1 MTAKHRRL
9 SIVALS
15 VGISMV
21 AATYAQAG
29 PPLICHPFQTG
40 PADLL
45 PWGDG
50 TGWNSP
56 ARGYDLRRLTSD
68 TLRLLSG
75 DAPTLSRMENIRRAA
90 VYASRDRRVAAEL
103 LAAVLG
109 KALLRAA
116 EGTAGLFVWFDAG
129 YLIETY
135 RHASDVYRWDML
147 STGKRISW
155 TMQTEPGD
163 VDGYALILKAMH
175 VGGARPEMEFA
186 ASLMTQGTVSEG
198 HRRRALAGTTAGSLL
213 AKNLQHEPVR

>member
-15 VGISMV
+15 LGLSMV
-21 AATYAQAG
+21 AADRAQAG

-45 PWGDG
+45 PWADG
-50 TGWNSP
+50 TGWNNP

-75 DAPTLSRMENIRRAA
+75 DAPILSRMENMRRAA

-116 EGTAGLFVWFDAG
+116 EGTADPLTWFDAG

-147 STGKRISW
+147 STGKRTSW

-163 VDGYALILKAMH
+163 LDGYALILKAMQ
-175 VGGARPEMEFA
+175 GGGVRPEMEFA
-186 ASLMTQGTVSEG
+186 ASMITKGTVSDG
-198 HRRRALAGTTAGSLL
+198 HRRRALAGTPAGSLL
-213 AKNLQHEPVR
+213 AKNLER